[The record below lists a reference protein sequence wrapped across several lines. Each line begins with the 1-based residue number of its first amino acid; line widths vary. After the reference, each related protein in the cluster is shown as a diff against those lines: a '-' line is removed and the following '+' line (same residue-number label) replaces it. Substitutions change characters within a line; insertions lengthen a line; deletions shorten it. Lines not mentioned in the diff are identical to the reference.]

1 MKKSYRKWL
10 IIVSS
15 ILCLGLLLF
24 LIYNIQTHKEKK
36 VIHMVYIPKLIDET
50 NDFWTAL
57 IEGANMAAKD
67 YDIDLVIDGG
77 YGNNIPSTVID
88 CTGDEIVVTRQ
99 GLGEL

>member
-15 ILCLGLLLF
+15 ILCLSLLLF

-77 YGNNIPSTVID
+77 TNETDYEDQNRRIQNAID
-88 CTGDEIVVTRQ
+88 LSLIHI
-99 GLGEL
+99 